1 MVNHAKIE
9 TKGTVMARGADV
21 KSLES
26 VHEFRAAVLN
36 FQEEARLCLQALE
49 SQILKFL
56 GWLERERPTFWK
68 RQIELSYRE
77 HGEARVSFHRCRMRK
92 MGDFKP
98 TCFEERK
105 AMEAAKKAL
114 EFAQKQVPVVKFWI
128 ANAHHEANEF
138 KGRSSQLHQFI
149 ERDLPELLA
158 LLAHSIQQLEA
169 YANVAAV
176 GAAAS
181 QPAEMTMAPESENT
195 TDEVAGKASDDSAEM
210 SDEQVSHDGLDETQA
225 GDQT

>member
-1 MVNHAKIE
+1 
-9 TKGTVMARGADV
+9 MAGGADV
-21 KSLES
+21 KSVES
-26 VHEFRAAVLN
+26 VHNFRAAVLN

-56 GWLERERPTFWK
+56 GWLERERPGFWK
-68 RQIELSYRE
+68 RQIELCYRE

-128 ANAHHEANEF
+128 ANAHHEANEY
-138 KGRSSQLHQFI
+138 KGRSSQLHQVI

-169 YANVAAV
+169 YANVAGV
-176 GAAAS
+176 GPAAAE
-181 QPAEMTMAPESENT
+181 QV
-195 TDEVAGKASDDSAEM
+195 EVSKTNPPDNASDEDSNAVN
-210 SDEQVSHDGLDETQA
+210 SDENIERPDNVKSGGEQ
-225 GDQT
+225 